1 MDKEQFKQQYM
12 NYRRQ
17 NQYQEAVEL
26 CDQYIE
32 ENPADSLAY
41 LYRGT
46 AKNDL
51 KLYEEAIKDYD
62 ESIRLDSNDAI
73 AYNNRGLAKNNLKRY
88 EEAIKDYDEAIR
100 LDPNNAIAY
109 NNRGLAKNELK
120 LHEEALKDFDE
131 AIRLNPEY
139 ATTYYNRGATKYDLK
154 RYVEAMKDLD
164 EAIRLEP
171 NNALYLQNKFIT
183 EQQIRDIA
191 RDEENKE
198 FRNGL
203 EEQYKKR
210 KQELEEQY
218 KTKDRLKIT
227 DGFLN
232 NVNEF
237 KAAKNIFFW
246 CTILIAIIIFA
257 LIIIVVFVDISS
269 VKNLKLYERY
279 LLLSPILFVEFIL
292 YSGYIRNRNLETF
305 YKHNLTVGN
314 SLFEIRSEFFKGSDG
329 NISNDELGEYRKFGL
344 IQYEKLYEQPRLLSK
359 HSLFAKNGKKE
370 FSYANSSGN
379 DSSRPK

>member
-1 MDKEQFKQQYM
+1 MDKEQRWQQYI
-12 NYRRQ
+12 NYMQQ

-26 CDQYIE
+26 CDKYLE
-32 ENPADSLAY
+32 ENPTDSLAY
-41 LYRGT
+41 LCRGA
-46 AKNDL
+46 AKDDL
-51 KLYEEAIKDYD
+51 KRYEDAIKDYD
-62 ESIRLDSNDAI
+62 ETIRLNPDYAI
-73 AYNNRGLAKNNLKRY
+73 AYNNRGFAKNRLERYEEAIKDFDEAIRLDPNNTTAYNNRGFAKNELKRY

-100 LDPNNAIAY
+100 L
-109 NNRGLAKNELK
+109 
-120 LHEEALKDFDE
+120 
-131 AIRLNPEY
+131 
-139 ATTYYNRGATKYDLK
+139 
-154 RYVEAMKDLD
+154 
-164 EAIRLEP
+164 EP
-171 NNALYLQNKFIT
+171 NNALFLQNKFAT
-183 EQQIRDIA
+183 EQQIRDIK
-191 RDEENKE
+191 RDEENQK
-198 FRNGL
+198 FRDNL

-210 KQELEEQY
+210 EQELEEQY

-227 DGFLN
+227 DGFLK

-237 KAAKNIFFW
+237 KLAKNIFFW

-257 LIIIVVFVDISS
+257 LIIIVVFVDIAS

-314 SLFEIRSEFFKGSDG
+314 SLFEIRSEFFTGSDG
-329 NISNDELGEYRKFGL
+329 NISDNELGEYRKFGL

-359 HSLFAKNGKKE
+359 HSLFAKNGKNE

-379 DSSRPK
+379 DSSRPKEENNK